1 MYSIVSLDFFYY
13 YYDDRLDSH
22 HSVEF
27 VIMVLVG
34 MVWLMVGSD
43 VSYCI
48 IIWWD

>member
-1 MYSIVSLDFFYY
+1 MYSIVLLDLSYY
-13 YYDDRLDSH
+13 YCDDRLDSH

-43 VSYCI
+43 VSYYI
-48 IIWWD
+48 ILWLD